1 MNFLIYQ
8 CIKDPEN
15 FVVTDTLHKEGANAA
30 LRAEGEELKEVG
42 AFEEMGETRA
52 AFDES
57 LARAAIEKQGYYRVH
72 AEHLADVPIAPE
84 MPG

>member
-1 MNFLIYQ
+1 
-8 CIKDPEN
+8 
-15 FVVTDTLHKEGANAA
+15 
-30 LRAEGEELKEVG
+30 
-42 AFEEMGETRA
+42 MGEKRA

-57 LARAAIEKQGYYRVH
+57 VAMAAIEKQGYYRVH